1 MFTELG
7 SIAENAAKMGAPV
20 PSALSICLQ

>member
-1 MFTELG
+1 M
-7 SIAENAAKMGAPV
+7 AENAAKMGAPV